1 MSKLILFFFLL
12 VSYTEQKSIS
22 KEVAIK
28 KAEVYIIENGY
39 SDKKAV
45 SKKITYE
52 LLDNLGEKDKNEVV
66 RRRFKTL
73 KSKASFISEDKTHWH
88 IGFLPYSFNLKTLDT
103 LKDFSKISG
112 RSVKV
117 NKANGLIEIAHKTPL
132 FNAYTKL

>member
-1 MSKLILFFFLL
+1 MSKLILFIFLL
-12 VSYTEQKSIS
+12 VSFTEQKSIS
-22 KEVAIK
+22 KEDAIK

-45 SKKITYE
+45 NKKITYE

-88 IGFLPYSFNLKTLDT
+88 IGFLPYSFLKTLDT

-117 NKANGLIEIAHKTPL
+117 NKANGLTEIAHKTPL
-132 FNAYTKL
+132 FNAFTKL